1 MSDDGCSYCGFY
13 FMMHVNQIIILYTLI
28 LHNALW
34 KKVKVLV
41 YQQCPTLCDCIDCS
55 PETPWNSPDKNIAV
69 GSHFLIQGIFPS
81 QGLNPGLLHWRQIF
95 QHLSQQRSR
104 LYFKTQKKLIKWKKI
119 PCVWIWIYLG
129 YYALIRYIIYK
140 HFFHSASPLFILLM
154 ISLNPQQFF
163 F

>member
-1 MSDDGCSYCGFY
+1 MCSPSWTLLPPPSPHHPSGSSQCTSPKNPVSRIELY

-69 GSHFLIQGIFPS
+69 GSHSLIQGIFPS
-81 QGLNPGLLHWRQIF
+81 QGLNSGLLHWRQIF

-119 PCVWIWIYLG
+119 PCVWIWIYLECT
-129 YYALIRYIIYK
+129 YQIY
-140 HFFHSASPLFILLM
+140 HL
-154 ISLNPQQFF
+154 
-163 F
+163 